1 VEAGRAYVRQHLQAT
16 AAGVDLHPVSQ
27 ALQEFEAMR
36 GPYAAVHRALEV
48 DPAQGAVQMLAR
60 VGYAT
65 TPAGPTPRR
74 ELATLLRA

>member
-1 VEAGRAYVRQHLQAT
+1 
-16 AAGVDLHPVSQ
+16 
-27 ALQEFEAMR
+27 
-36 GPYAAVHRALEV
+36 V